1 MGQREPACVCCGA
14 CCATYRVVFAAE
26 ELDTAG
32 GTVPADL
39 VECAD
44 GRKAFMRGTAG
55 LAPRCVALQGVIG
68 ERVACAIYERRPTP
82 CREFA
87 PEAAAGRG
95 DAMCGDARRRH
106 GLLPLEGSYDSF
118 VLG

>member
-1 MGQREPACVCCGA
+1 MGQGLPACVSCGA
-14 CCATYRVVFAAE
+14 CCATYRVAFAAE
-26 ELDTAG
+26 ELDSAG
-32 GTVPADL
+32 GTVPAEL
-39 VECAD
+39 TERAD

-55 LAPRCVALQGVIG
+55 LSPRCAALQGTIG

-87 PEAAAGRG
+87 PEAAAGHG
-95 DAMCGDARRRH
+95 DMMCGDARRRH
-106 GLLPLEGSYDSF
+106 GLLPLHGSYDCF